1 MYLGTLNAYY
11 ILHFILFIQ
20 LAITKQ
26 MLISTVQ
33 CLLSIFE
40 ILVGSSY
47 SSEFGLSIGKMIIT
61 SLSGHTLEMER
72 WMW

>member
-1 MYLGTLNAYY
+1 M
-11 ILHFILFIQ
+11 LFIQ

-26 MLISTVQ
+26 TLTSTVQ

-47 SSEFGLSIGKMIIT
+47 SSEFGLSIGKMIIP
-61 SLSGHTLEMER
+61 SLSGHVLEMER
-72 WMW
+72 WMWEGGL